1 MPEFTGNVHNLELAL
16 PFPAPATGGN
26 TVFVVGRTFGAP
38 GSDVLDVW
46 VDDTVSNSYD
56 PPDGAAITLPIRT
69 LIACTHG
76 WLRFVGAG
84 QPVPGLR
91 TRDGSPLTVTDAT
104 LVLQVWPT
112 LRDSLERMAED
123 GSYLIPQTEEGR
135 GGRPA
140 LEYLLYENVDLLTLD
155 TAIEALI
162 REARP
167 DPFFTAAERT
177 TMVQS
182 FRAGNIQILAR
193 AGRVLGE
200 AAAGDPG
207 PQPVPSGAGPT
218 WRRLTFRAADRLGQL
233 FDPGYFLRKVQELGD
248 LVEIPVVID
257 KTLIPSRQA
266 VKDHPLPK
274 LTPRRRILD
283 WRDERGRPVANARFA
298 LPPATGDATT
308 FIATDD
314 AGLWIG
320 PALAAGDTAVAVE
333 RLTLVPEVPSIR
345 LGTLPNAPRS
355 YPALERDA
363 MADDYLIVS
372 AIDLEQWF
380 PARITPTIPS
390 EEPLRRFSEGNR
402 VTAMVDAR
410 RTYWMMYRAF
420 RRTFRDDDFTGVDE
434 GARPAAQGAPLADLD
449 GHCIY
454 IAGWKLAPE
463 LWMPDFTPE
472 AEPVPTYGAQANMT
486 SGAFSAVGHLMGI
499 LRAAISAGVA
509 VRAQLWRQQQ
519 ENPDFKTD
527 NTAAVLFINREE
539 AGRRGQAILDAEG
552 RTVGSHHQKAVVVQN
567 ADGRLAFVGG
577 VDLALGR
584 WDTPEHLPNDE
595 RARGGRN
602 ISNEGFHDTH
612 TMIEGPAVD
621 DVEANFRQ
629 RWNAHP
635 DSVLGGRTPVP
646 ARPPAE
652 LIDPIPD
659 ASHFVQIN
667 RNMPQG
673 VPSFSFLN
681 PEHGDP
687 GARQARVNAIRQARR
702 YVYIEE
708 QYLTMVDS
716 ADHAALIASATP
728 LTFVASDPDTIAAA
742 LRERIV
748 GSNPLD
754 FVAILIPRRLGEDP
768 RFADGVLYEMRK
780 RFITFLT
787 HGLTDEQK
795 RERLLIYHLRN
806 RSGQF
811 TYVHAKNMIVDDVW
825 ASIGSSN
832 LGFRS
837 MTYDGEINCD
847 VIDGQISRGVRRYAR
862 DFRIALWRDHLRLG
876 AAGGPLVLDPRRG
889 FEMLRAA
896 AEGNLARPH
905 AVAPYDPAFIGED
918 LTEPGA
924 PPLYD
929 PANPNHE
936 IVRTHLIDPDGRN
949 PDDPALDYFALLGL
963 IGQ

>member
-1 MPEFTGNVHNLELAL
+1 
-16 PFPAPATGGN
+16 
-26 TVFVVGRTFGAP
+26 
-38 GSDVLDVW
+38 
-46 VDDTVSNSYD
+46 
-56 PPDGAAITLPIRT
+56 
-69 LIACTHG
+69 
-76 WLRFVGAG
+76 
-84 QPVPGLR
+84 
-91 TRDGSPLTVTDAT
+91 
-104 LVLQVWPT
+104 
-112 LRDSLERMAED
+112 
-123 GSYLIPQTEEGR
+123 
-135 GGRPA
+135 
-140 LEYLLYENVDLLTLD
+140 
-155 TAIEALI
+155 
-162 REARP
+162 
-167 DPFFTAAERT
+167 
-177 TMVQS
+177 MVQS

-193 AGRVLGE
+193 GPSARRGPAG
-200 AAAGDPG
+200 G
-207 PQPVPSGAGPT
+207 PARNPCLRRRTQ

-687 GARQARVNAIRQARR
+687 GARQAASMPFARHG
-702 YVYIEE
+702 
-708 QYLTMVDS
+708 D
-716 ADHAALIASATP
+716 
-728 LTFVASDPDTIAAA
+728 TFT
-742 LRERIV
+742 LK
-748 GSNPLD
+748 SN
-754 FVAILIPRRLGEDP
+754 
-768 RFADGVLYEMRK
+768 
-780 RFITFLT
+780 T
-787 HGLTDEQK
+787 
-795 RERLLIYHLRN
+795 
-806 RSGQF
+806 
-811 TYVHAKNMIVDDVW
+811 
-825 ASIGSSN
+825 
-832 LGFRS
+832 
-837 MTYDGEINCD
+837 
-847 VIDGQISRGVRRYAR
+847 
-862 DFRIALWRDHLRLG
+862 
-876 AAGGPLVLDPRRG
+876 
-889 FEMLRAA
+889 
-896 AEGNLARPH
+896 
-905 AVAPYDPAFIGED
+905 
-918 LTEPGA
+918 
-924 PPLYD
+924 
-929 PANPNHE
+929 
-936 IVRTHLIDPDGRN
+936 
-949 PDDPALDYFALLGL
+949 
-963 IGQ
+963 

>member
-1 MPEFTGNVHNLELAL
+1 
-16 PFPAPATGGN
+16 
-26 TVFVVGRTFGAP
+26 
-38 GSDVLDVW
+38 
-46 VDDTVSNSYD
+46 
-56 PPDGAAITLPIRT
+56 
-69 LIACTHG
+69 
-76 WLRFVGAG
+76 
-84 QPVPGLR
+84 
-91 TRDGSPLTVTDAT
+91 
-104 LVLQVWPT
+104 
-112 LRDSLERMAED
+112 
-123 GSYLIPQTEEGR
+123 
-135 GGRPA
+135 
-140 LEYLLYENVDLLTLD
+140 
-155 TAIEALI
+155 
-162 REARP
+162 
-167 DPFFTAAERT
+167 
-177 TMVQS
+177 
-182 FRAGNIQILAR
+182 
-193 AGRVLGE
+193 
-200 AAAGDPG
+200 
-207 PQPVPSGAGPT
+207 
-218 WRRLTFRAADRLGQL
+218 
-233 FDPGYFLRKVQELGD
+233 
-248 LVEIPVVID
+248 
-257 KTLIPSRQA
+257 
-266 VKDHPLPK
+266 
-274 LTPRRRILD
+274 
-283 WRDERGRPVANARFA
+283 
-298 LPPATGDATT
+298 
-308 FIATDD
+308 
-314 AGLWIG
+314 
-320 PALAAGDTAVAVE
+320 
-333 RLTLVPEVPSIR
+333 
-345 LGTLPNAPRS
+345 
-355 YPALERDA
+355 
-363 MADDYLIVS
+363 
-372 AIDLEQWF
+372 
-380 PARITPTIPS
+380 
-390 EEPLRRFSEGNR
+390 
-402 VTAMVDAR
+402 
-410 RTYWMMYRAF
+410 MMYRAF

-434 GARPAAQGAPLADLD
+434 GLRPAAQGAPLADLD

-454 IAGWKLAPE
+454 IAGWKLGPE

-472 AEPVPTYGAQANMT
+472 AEPVPTYDVQANMT
-486 SGAFSAVGHLMGI
+486 SGAFSPVGHLMGI
-499 LRAAISAGVA
+499 LRAGISAGVE

-602 ISNEGFHDTH
+602 IANEGFHDTH

-716 ADHAALIASATP
+716 ADHAALLASATP

>member
-26 TVFVVGRTFGAP
+26 AVFVVGRTFGAP

-140 LEYLLYENVDLLTLD
+140 LEYLLYENVDLITLD

-167 DPFFTAAERT
+167 DPFFTAAER

-218 WRRLTFRAADRLGQL
+218 WRRLTFLAADRLGQL

-320 PALAAGDTAVAVE
+320 LALAAGDTAVAVE

-380 PARITPTIPS
+380 PARINRRSLS
-390 EEPLRRFSEGNR
+390 EEPLR
-402 VTAMVDAR
+402 
-410 RTYWMMYRAF
+410 F
-420 RRTFRDDDFTGVDE
+420 RRATRRHGGREAHLLDDVPRVPSHLPRRRLTGVDE

-702 YVYIEE
+702 
-708 QYLTMVDS
+708 
-716 ADHAALIASATP
+716 
-728 LTFVASDPDTIAAA
+728 
-742 LRERIV
+742 
-748 GSNPLD
+748 
-754 FVAILIPRRLGEDP
+754 
-768 RFADGVLYEMRK
+768 
-780 RFITFLT
+780 
-787 HGLTDEQK
+787 
-795 RERLLIYHLRN
+795 
-806 RSGQF
+806 
-811 TYVHAKNMIVDDVW
+811 
-825 ASIGSSN
+825 
-832 LGFRS
+832 
-837 MTYDGEINCD
+837 
-847 VIDGQISRGVRRYAR
+847 
-862 DFRIALWRDHLRLG
+862 
-876 AAGGPLVLDPRRG
+876 
-889 FEMLRAA
+889 
-896 AEGNLARPH
+896 
-905 AVAPYDPAFIGED
+905 
-918 LTEPGA
+918 
-924 PPLYD
+924 
-929 PANPNHE
+929 
-936 IVRTHLIDPDGRN
+936 
-949 PDDPALDYFALLGL
+949 
-963 IGQ
+963 

>member
-1 MPEFTGNVHNLELAL
+1 M
-16 PFPAPATGGN
+16 
-26 TVFVVGRTFGAP
+26 
-38 GSDVLDVW
+38 
-46 VDDTVSNSYD
+46 
-56 PPDGAAITLPIRT
+56 
-69 LIACTHG
+69 
-76 WLRFVGAG
+76 
-84 QPVPGLR
+84 
-91 TRDGSPLTVTDAT
+91 TDAT

-140 LEYLLYENVDLLTLD
+140 LDYLLYENVDLLTLD

-233 FDPGYFLRKVQELGD
+233 FDPGYFLRQVQELGD

-314 AGLWIG
+314 GGLVDR
-320 PALAAGDTAVAVE
+320 P
-333 RLTLVPEVPSIR
+333 
-345 LGTLPNAPRS
+345 GTRRRRHRSRGRSGSRSCPKCRASGSVRCLNAPRS

-463 LWMPDFTPE
+463 LWMPDFTPK
-472 AEPVPTYGAQANMT
+472 PSQPPTYGA
-486 SGAFSAVGHLMGI
+486 
-499 LRAAISAGVA
+499 
-509 VRAQLWRQQQ
+509 
-519 ENPDFKTD
+519 
-527 NTAAVLFINREE
+527 
-539 AGRRGQAILDAEG
+539 RRI
-552 RTVGSHHQKAVVVQN
+552 
-567 ADGRLAFVGG
+567 
-577 VDLALGR
+577 
-584 WDTPEHLPNDE
+584 
-595 RARGGRN
+595 
-602 ISNEGFHDTH
+602 
-612 TMIEGPAVD
+612 
-621 DVEANFRQ
+621 
-629 RWNAHP
+629 
-635 DSVLGGRTPVP
+635 
-646 ARPPAE
+646 
-652 LIDPIPD
+652 
-659 ASHFVQIN
+659 
-667 RNMPQG
+667 
-673 VPSFSFLN
+673 
-681 PEHGDP
+681 
-687 GARQARVNAIRQARR
+687 
-702 YVYIEE
+702 
-708 QYLTMVDS
+708 
-716 ADHAALIASATP
+716 
-728 LTFVASDPDTIAAA
+728 
-742 LRERIV
+742 
-748 GSNPLD
+748 
-754 FVAILIPRRLGEDP
+754 
-768 RFADGVLYEMRK
+768 
-780 RFITFLT
+780 
-787 HGLTDEQK
+787 
-795 RERLLIYHLRN
+795 
-806 RSGQF
+806 
-811 TYVHAKNMIVDDVW
+811 
-825 ASIGSSN
+825 
-832 LGFRS
+832 
-837 MTYDGEINCD
+837 
-847 VIDGQISRGVRRYAR
+847 
-862 DFRIALWRDHLRLG
+862 
-876 AAGGPLVLDPRRG
+876 
-889 FEMLRAA
+889 
-896 AEGNLARPH
+896 
-905 AVAPYDPAFIGED
+905 
-918 LTEPGA
+918 
-924 PPLYD
+924 
-929 PANPNHE
+929 
-936 IVRTHLIDPDGRN
+936 
-949 PDDPALDYFALLGL
+949 
-963 IGQ
+963 